1 MCCVSALNQL
11 DEWFYKLWGEKQR
24 TFILLKEVLSNV
36 CQINLKKGYC
46 WHTLSLL
53 NRFGSIRVQLNP
65 ITVKSVTLQLVFWLQ
80 IICRVTLIIQTIYNS
95 ATTFNA
101 RFKKS
106 TTTKKNP
113 NIFHCQSSHTP
124 RFRPSHPW
132 QVAGTLQM
140 TVCQIIT
147 LVSVTKDSTMYNA
160 AEKRG
165 NLSESKTRS
174 VVFSSSRPGVD
185 TFIAPTSP
193 HSPDQVN
200 QSS

>member
-36 CQINLKKGYC
+36 CRMNLKKGYC

-65 ITVKSVTLQLVFWLQ
+65 ITVISVTLQLVFWLQ

-101 RFKKS
+101 RFKKNQQQP
-106 TTTKKNP
+106 KK
-113 NIFHCQSSHTP
+113 TP
-124 RFRPSHPW
+124 ISFTVNLLIPRGS
-132 QVAGTLQM
+132 GLLTLDK
-140 TVCQIIT
+140 
-147 LVSVTKDSTMYNA
+147 LLALYKWLSVKS
-160 AEKRG
+160 
-165 NLSESKTRS
+165 LLWFLWPKTGPCIMLQRREATYLNQKQG
-174 VVFSSSRPGVD
+174 VLFS
-185 TFIAPTSP
+185 APLAQELI
-193 HSPDQVN
+193 HL
-200 QSS
+200 

>member
-36 CQINLKKGYC
+36 CRMNLKKGYC

-65 ITVKSVTLQLVFWLQ
+65 ITVISVTLQLVFWLQ

-101 RFKKS
+101 RFKKINNNQ
-106 TTTKKNP
+106 KNP
-113 NIFHCQSSHTP
+113 QYLSLSIFSYPEVQAFSPLTSCWHFTNDC
-124 RFRPSHPW
+124 
-132 QVAGTLQM
+132 
-140 TVCQIIT
+140 
-147 LVSVTKDSTMYNA
+147 
-160 AEKRG
+160 
-165 NLSESKTRS
+165 LSNHYSG
-174 VVFSSSRPGVD
+174 FC
-185 TFIAPTSP
+185 
-193 HSPDQVN
+193 DQRQDHV
-200 QSS
+200 

>member
-24 TFILLKEVLSNV
+24 TFILLKEVLSYV
-36 CQINLKKGYC
+36 CQMNLKKGYC

-65 ITVKSVTLQLVFWLQ
+65 ITVISVTLQLVFWLQ

-106 TTTKKNP
+106 TTTKKKPP

-160 AEKRG
+160 AGREATYLNQKQG
-165 NLSESKTRS
+165 VL
-174 VVFSSSRPGVD
+174 FS
-185 TFIAPTSP
+185 APLAQELI
-193 HSPDQVN
+193 HL
-200 QSS
+200 